1 MIKDLSKGIDL
12 MEFIRLDLSYW
23 LIFIFSC
30 SIFDPEMHS
39 FKLSLDIVRLE
50 SRIDLESRLESTF
63 SGRLADLGSAR
74 LEFSRQG
81 FTRLGFTG
89 V

>member
-1 MIKDLSKGIDL
+1 
-12 MEFIRLDLSYW
+12 
-23 LIFIFSC
+23 
-30 SIFDPEMHS
+30 MHS

-89 V
+89 I

>member
-1 MIKDLSKGIDL
+1 MQIIDV
-12 MEFIRLDLSYW
+12 I
-23 LIFIFSC
+23 II
-30 SIFDPEMHS
+30 
-39 FKLSLDIVRLE
+39 RLE

-63 SGRLADLGSAR
+63 GGRLADLGSAR

-81 FTRLGFTG
+81 FTRLGFTT